1 MLEIVSDLVSTD
13 KRATFQELGNK
24 TCIPSVEI
32 RDKALE
38 ETVTETSHMLLMSQM
53 HPTLFKLKLY

>member
-13 KRATFQELGNK
+13 KRATFQEPGNK